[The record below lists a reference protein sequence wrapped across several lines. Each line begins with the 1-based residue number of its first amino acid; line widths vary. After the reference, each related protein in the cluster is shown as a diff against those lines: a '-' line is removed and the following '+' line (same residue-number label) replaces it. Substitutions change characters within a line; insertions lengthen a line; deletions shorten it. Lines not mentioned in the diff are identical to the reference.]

1 MSMRPATPRPTDE
14 PQVTVSGAHRMRA
27 DDPRGALVLIGGACT
42 PSGAAVAAFLEE
54 TGAYDGGR
62 LVVITEASTDPE
74 ESARAWRDDL
84 TYVGA
89 TNVAYPTLRR
99 GDTANDREVAA
110 MIADSAGILLG
121 GGDQVKLV
129 DALSGT
135 AVARALRDAHA
146 RGTVVCGTSAG
157 AAALT
162 ELTMAGG
169 EIDEE
174 GNLVEQYIGPGLGLL
189 GFDAIIDTHFSERR
203 RLQRLFLVVAEHPRL
218 FGLGIDEDTALVVR
232 GTVGRVVGAGSVT
245 FVDGR
250 TSMRFD
256 NARRLDVGRQL
267 TVSYL
272 RVGIVGTHYELN
284 LRERELE
291 LLVRQGKIPYEEQVE
306 PDITGNRR
314 RPPTVESI

>member
-1 MSMRPATPRPTDE
+1 MTTRHGRRGAE
-14 PQVTVSGAHRMRA
+14 PQVTVSGAHRMRG
-27 DDPRGALVLIGGACT
+27 DDPLGALVLIGGACT
-42 PSGAAVAAFLEE
+42 PTGAALGAFLELA
-54 TGAYDGGR
+54 GAEDGGR
-62 LVVITEASTDPE
+62 IVGITEASSEPE
-74 ESARAWRDDL
+74 ESARAWREDL
-84 TYVGA
+84 AHAGV
-89 TNVAYPTLRR
+89 TNVEIPMIAR
-99 GDTANDREVAA
+99 GDGARDREIAA
-110 MIADSAGILLG
+110 MIAQADGVFLG

-135 AVARALRDAHA
+135 AVARALREAYW
-146 RGTVVCGTSAG
+146 RGATVCGTSAG

-203 RLQRLFLVVAEHPRL
+203 RLQRLFLVVAEHPQL
-218 FGLGIDEDTALVVR
+218 FGLGLDENTALVVR
-232 GTVGRVVGAGSVT
+232 GHVGRVVGAGGVT

-250 TSMRFD
+250 TTMHFD

-272 RVGIVGTHYELN
+272 RVGIVGSHYELD
-284 LRERELE
+284 LRERELA
-291 LLVRQGKIPYEEQVE
+291 LLVQQGKLPYGERAEVAE
-306 PDITGNRR
+306 R
-314 RPPTVESI
+314 